1 MFKRFSRLEP
11 LVLYKMA
18 FGTSINFSDSQHQC
32 LHDVFLGASFER
44 TTKSHPI
51 PSVTCRGGGLPHS
64 CVSMLFLSA
73 RHYSDRRTSR
83 NYRRASFGLK
93 QTILQTAKQTGTSV
107 SSTLSSQE
115 AFASPSSS
123 KVTSSGRNPG
133 RFLEYDRHAYLR
145 AAVQHFETSQVIS
158 LVADAVHVGNDSWLN
173 RIASSN
179 GKSFVCP
186 PQANSRRNCFPPN
199 APLWFLRRFL
209 ARFSN

>member
-1 MFKRFSRLEP
+1 
-11 LVLYKMA
+11 
-18 FGTSINFSDSQHQC
+18 
-32 LHDVFLGASFER
+32 
-44 TTKSHPI
+44 
-51 PSVTCRGGGLPHS
+51 
-64 CVSMLFLSA
+64 MLFLSA
-73 RHYSDRRTSR
+73 RHYSDWRTSR

-115 AFASPSSS
+115 AFASNSSS

-158 LVADAVHVGNDSWLN
+158 LVADAVHMGNDSWLN
-173 RIASSN
+173 CIASSN
-179 GKSFVCP
+179 VGNHSS
-186 PQANSRRNCFPPN
+186 AHRRRTPDETAFHPMPRFG
-199 APLWFLRRFL
+199 FLRRFL